1 MSGFYLAPV
10 QCAPLL
16 APRERRLPPSGASL
30 PINAARINEERMSTF
45 TDLGLHERLVKALD
59 DLALKTPTPIQ
70 TALIPAALSH
80 RDVQASAETGSGKTA
95 AYLLPILQGIL
106 NKPAP
111 NTATRALILVP
122 TRELALQVEKHCRDL
137 AAFTQIN
144 SHAVVGGVPYGEQK
158 AAIRKNPEI
167 LVGTPGRV
175 LEHVQQRSIVLRDLE
190 YLVLD
195 EADRMLDMGF
205 REEVL
210 MVVRACPKERQTFL
224 LSATLVHQGLG
235 RIAEEVLQEPEVVAI
250 GTHRSKHASITQQR
264 ILADD
269 PGHKQQLANWL
280 LANTEYDKALVFTNM
295 REHAEQLA
303 GFLQSQRDGKAGNKV
318 WDRADKK
325 RTRVACLHGEM
336 PQDERKK
343 LMHWFRAG
351 VVKVLV
357 STDLAAR
364 GLDVKGVDLVINFA
378 MARSG
383 DDYVHRIGRTGRA
396 GEQGLAVSLIGPQEW
411 NLMQSIERY
420 LGVTFEPRTIA
431 GLESRFKGPG
441 KKSPDKKKDKDK
453 DKHDKKE
460 KREIPKAQQRHA
472 YKKNIGK
479 RRQPSGTH
487 LPEGTRAEAAKS
499 DRPTLSVPKPA
510 PKPVSSPLD
519 QMERSGMAPLKRKP
533 VPDKPAQ
540 WEQREPEPAMQEQRV
555 PREKPARREAVQRDQ
570 PASARPAAKVWPVR
584 DAVPAKAK
592 PAKARPVKDETP
604 KTKPAKAAKEK
615 VVKAKPLKTK
625 VVKEKEA
632 AKAKPAR
639 RGKEEQQ
646 MTLFGEE

>member
-1 MSGFYLAPV
+1 VSG
-10 QCAPLL
+10 
-16 APRERRLPPSGASL
+16 RRRNCVKGAGGV
-30 PINAARINEERMSTF
+30 NEERMSTF

-70 TALIPAALSH
+70 TALIPSALTG
-80 RDVQASAETGSGKTA
+80 RDIQASAETGSGKTA

-137 AAFTQIN
+137 ASFTQIN
-144 SHAVVGGVPYGEQK
+144 SVAVVGGVAYGEQK

-210 MVVRACPKERQTFL
+210 LVVRACPKARQTFL

-235 RIAEEVLQEPEVVAI
+235 RIAQEVLQEPEVVAI
-250 GTHRSKHASITQQR
+250 GTHRSKHANITQQR

-303 GFLQSQRDGKAGNKV
+303 GFLQSQRDGKANNKV
-318 WDRADKK
+318 WDRVDKK

-343 LMHWFRAG
+343 LMHWFRTG

-364 GLDVKGVDLVINFA
+364 GLDVKGVDLVLNFA

-396 GEQGLAVSLIGPQEW
+396 GEQGLAVSLIAPQEW

-420 LGVTFEPRTIA
+420 LGVEFEPRSIE

-441 KKSPDKKKDKDK
+441 KKSAASKKADKDK
-453 DKHDKKE
+453 DKNKKDKKY
-460 KREIPKAQQRHA
+460 EIPKAQQRHA

-479 RRQPSGTH
+479 RRKPSGTH
-487 LPEGTRAEAAKS
+487 LPEGVQQSALQHDAQPHTAA
-499 DRPTLSVPKPA
+499 RPAAPKPA
-510 PKPVSSPLD
+510 PASSPMD
-519 QMERSGMAPLKRKP
+519 QRERSGMAPLKRKP
-533 VPDKPAQ
+533 VQEKSVQWESQEPVAPVQEKWPQRDKPS
-540 WEQREPEPAMQEQRV
+540 RQESAPQD
-555 PREKPARREAVQRDQ
+555 KPLR
-570 PASARPAAKVWPVR
+570 
-584 DAVPAKAK
+584 AK
-592 PAKARPVKDETP
+592 PAKDKLTPQDKPLRSKPAKEKPIQQDKPLKAKPVKEKPVKETLGKETLGKEKPAKEKLGKEKPVKD
-604 KTKPAKAAKEK
+604 KAA
-615 VVKAKPLKTK
+615 VKAKPSRSKKDNQL
-625 VVKEKEA
+625 
-632 AKAKPAR
+632 
-639 RGKEEQQ
+639 
-646 MTLFGEE
+646 TLFGEE

>member
-1 MSGFYLAPV
+1 
-10 QCAPLL
+10 
-16 APRERRLPPSGASL
+16 
-30 PINAARINEERMSTF
+30 MSTF

-59 DLALKTPTPIQ
+59 GLALKTPTPIQ
-70 TALIPAALSH
+70 TALIPTALTG

-106 NKPAP
+106 SKTSP

-144 SHAVVGGVPYGEQK
+144 SLAVVGGVPYGEQK

-175 LEHVQQRSIVLRDLE
+175 LEHVQQRGIVLRDLE

-210 MVVRACPKERQTFL
+210 MVVRACPKQRQTFL

-235 RIAEEVLQEPEVVAI
+235 RIAQEVLQEPEVVAI

-318 WDRADKK
+318 WDRVDKK

-343 LMHWFRAG
+343 LMHWFRTG

-441 KKSPDKKKDKDK
+441 KKSADKKKDKDK

-460 KREIPKAQQRHA
+460 KREIPKAKQRHA

-479 RRQPSGTH
+479 RRKPSGTH
-487 LPEGTRAEAAKS
+487 PPEGVQQSAA
-499 DRPTLSVPKPA
+499 PQQAPKPA
-510 PKPVSSPLD
+510 PTPAPIRALD

-533 VPDKPAQ
+533 VPDKPVQ
-540 WEQREPEPAMQEQRV
+540 WEQREPEPAVQEQRA
-555 PREKPARREAVQRDQ
+555 PREKLVKPIKREVVQQDK
-570 PASARPAAKVWPVR
+570 PVIAKPVKEE
-584 DAVPAKAK
+584 APIKAK
-592 PAKARPVKDETP
+592 PAKAKRAKDEAPVKAKPAKAKPIKDAAP
-604 KTKPAKAAKEK
+604 KAKPAKAAKEK
-615 VVKAKPLKTK
+615 VVKEKPVKAKVAKDR
-625 VVKEKEA
+625 VVKDKEA

-639 RGKEEQQ
+639 RKKEEQQ

>member
-1 MSGFYLAPV
+1 
-10 QCAPLL
+10 
-16 APRERRLPPSGASL
+16 
-30 PINAARINEERMSTF
+30 MSTF
-45 TDLGLHERLVKALD
+45 SDLGLHERLVKALD
-59 DLALKTPTPIQ
+59 GLALKTPTPIQ
-70 TALIPAALSH
+70 TALIPVALAN

-106 NKPAP
+106 QRPAP

-137 AAFTQIN
+137 AAFTQIT
-144 SHAVVGGVPYGEQK
+144 SVAVVGGVPYGEQK
-158 AAIRKNPEI
+158 AKLRKNPEI

-175 LEHVQQRSIVLRDLE
+175 LEHVQQRSIDLRDLE
-190 YLVLD
+190 FLVLD

-210 MVVRACPKERQTFL
+210 MVVRACPRERQTFL

-235 RIAEEVLQEPEVVAI
+235 RIAEEVLHEPEVVAI
-250 GTHRSKHASITQQR
+250 GSHRSKHANITQQR

-269 PGHKQQLANWL
+269 PGHKQQIANWL
-280 LANTEYDKALVFTNM
+280 LAHTEYDKALVFTNM

-303 GFLQSQRDGKAGNKV
+303 AFLQSQRDGKANNKV

-336 PQDERKK
+336 PQEERKK
-343 LMHWFRAG
+343 LMHWFRTG

-364 GLDVKGVDLVINFA
+364 GLDVKGVDLVVNFA

-396 GEQGLAVSLIGPQEW
+396 GEQGLAVSLIAPQEW

-420 LGVTFEPRTIA
+420 LGVTFEPRTIE
-431 GLESRFKGPG
+431 GLESRFKGPAKKSPAG
-441 KKSPDKKKDKDK
+441 KKSDKDK
-453 DKHDKKE
+453 QDAHKKG
-460 KREIPKAQQRHA
+460 KKYEIPKAKQRHA

-487 LPEGTRAEAAKS
+487 APEGLQSNAVQSAAQ
-499 DRPTLSVPKPA
+499 VA
-510 PKPVSSPLD
+510 PLD
-519 QMERSGMAPLKRKP
+519 QLERSGMSPLKRKP
-533 VPDKPAQ
+533 VLSKPAPRQ
-540 WEQREPEPAMQEQRV
+540 QPEPQAPVQEKRVQEKRV
-555 PREKPARREAVQRDQ
+555 PRDTPAR
-570 PASARPAAKVWPVR
+570 S
-584 DAVPAKAK
+584 K
-592 PAKARPVKDETP
+592 PAKATLAGNEPL
-604 KTKPAKAAKEK
+604 KTKPAKAKPIKEKLAKEK
-615 VVKAKPLKTK
+615 L
-625 VVKEKEA
+625 VKEKL
-632 AKAKPAR
+632 AKAKAAAKDKPER
-639 RGKEEQQ
+639 SRKKEENQL
-646 MTLFGEE
+646 TLFGEE